1 MVRDV
6 AERKRRKR
14 REGSQMR
21 LMDVVKKEVDDGVLL
36 LFCLLSCQ
44 KYRNISYRCCCIVMR
59 FVSLDSC
66 ISSAGLG

>member
-36 LFCLLSCQ
+36 LFCLLLC
-44 KYRNISYRCCCIVMR
+44 
-59 FVSLDSC
+59 
-66 ISSAGLG
+66 